1 MNNPNHIQKLLIENF
16 KSIKNLN
23 LQGFKRINLFIGR
36 PNVGKSNI
44 IEAFSL
50 CSSFASLSKPQK
62 ITDLIRVENRFELFY
77 EGNYKEHI
85 YIEAYSD
92 MEESFYA
99 SSTII
104 FFANDNLIAPT
115 FKLNHINGRDQEYY
129 QEVYYITD
137 NLSLDKQLKLIK
149 FPKRNPIKKY
159 HFNPYTKPT
168 KNNTNNTT
176 FLQPPFG
183 NNLLSSIERLPDLK
197 NTIIE
202 LFQKDNQKIVFDK
215 TSQSLKVMKELGNE
229 IILLPFSS
237 MADTLQRLIFFK
249 TAIASNANSVLLFEE
264 PEAHAFP
271 PYIVHITQDII
282 KSETNQFFITTHSPF
297 VVNDFLE
304 NAIDDLAIFVVDYK
318 DKQTIV
324 KALTKEQLDEMYEY
338 GIDLFSNL
346 ENYL

>member
-1 MNNPNHIQKLLIENF
+1 
-16 KSIKNLN
+16 
-23 LQGFKRINLFIGR
+23 
-36 PNVGKSNI
+36 
-44 IEAFSL
+44 
-50 CSSFASLSKPQK
+50 
-62 ITDLIRVENRFELFY
+62 
-77 EGNYKEHI
+77 
-85 YIEAYSD
+85 
-92 MEESFYA
+92 
-99 SSTII
+99 
-104 FFANDNLIAPT
+104 
-115 FKLNHINGRDQEYY
+115 
-129 QEVYYITD
+129 
-137 NLSLDKQLKLIK
+137 
-149 FPKRNPIKKY
+149 
-159 HFNPYTKPT
+159 
-168 KNNTNNTT
+168 
-176 FLQPPFG
+176 
-183 NNLLSSIERLPDLK
+183 
-197 NTIIE
+197 
-202 LFQKDNQKIVFDK
+202 
-215 TSQSLKVMKELGNE
+215 MKELGNE